1 MKPPRATSAVLFCT
15 FTASVLSMTAAE
27 QLCSNFQLLLKMG
40 IHQKYY
46 RPMNLKCKHSC
57 LKHIYNFHENHYAVI
72 IGRDD
77 Q

>member
-1 MKPPRATSAVLFCT
+1 
-15 FTASVLSMTAAE
+15 MTAAE